1 MKMHLLAV
9 VIVSCLLL
17 ISVSLQSVLAASAA
31 TVGLYAPDRY
41 NGIPETCLLPMDFGY
56 CRAKVKRYYFDMR
69 RMKCAMFYFG
79 GCAGNVNNFKSLE
92 ECNRVCLDG
101 YGDYDSPN
109 DVVAVNKVASGR
121 DYRSRGNVN
130 NSGGSS
136 SSSSSSGNVGSNT
149 NRGVSSS
156 SNNNHN
162 HSGVGGSV
170 APISGSSSSGGGGG
184 GGIKNNTSATSFG
197 GGISSVDSIYKNANN
212 KYNSNYYNTNIGSN
226 VNGNHSGSSSSSIS
240 GVNNS
245 TKIIR
250 SRSDDNLD
258 EYDYEEI

>member
-1 MKMHLLAV
+1 MMLKMRLRM
-9 VIVSCLLL
+9 SCLLL
-17 ISVSLQSVLAASAA
+17 LCSAVLHCVSAASAS

-79 GCAGNVNNFKSLE
+79 GCAGNVNNFKTLE

-109 DVVAVNKVASGR
+109 DVVAVKKPAATTSGR

-130 NSGGSS
+130 NSNNSNNINSGVGTSS
-136 SSSSSSGNVGSNT
+136 SSSSSYRGSIT
-149 NRGVSSS
+149 S
-156 SNNNHN
+156 
-162 HSGVGGSV
+162 
-170 APISGSSSSGGGGG
+170 SSSSGSNVGGGN
-184 GGIKNNTSATSFG
+184 IKNNTSATSYG
-197 GGISSVDSIYKNANN
+197 VGISSVDANYKNTYN
-212 KYNSNYYNTNIGSN
+212 KYNSNLYNTHIGSN
-226 VNGNHSGSSSSSIS
+226 VNGNNSGIGGSSSTSGNGGNGGSGS

-250 SRSDDNLD
+250 NRSDDNLD
-258 EYDYEEI
+258 EYDYEEN

>member
-1 MKMHLLAV
+1 MKMRLF
-9 VIVSCLLL
+9 VSCFVLF
-17 ISVSLQSVLAASAA
+17 SVIWHGVLAASAA

-79 GCAGNVNNFKSLE
+79 GCAGNVNNFKTLE

-109 DVVAVNKVASGR
+109 DVVAVNKVSGR
-121 DYRSRGNVN
+121 DYRSRGTVN
-130 NSGGSS
+130 
-136 SSSSSSGNVGSNT
+136 SSSSSGSSATASTSYRGASN
-149 NRGVSSS
+149 
-156 SNNNHN
+156 SNN
-162 HSGVGGSV
+162 
-170 APISGSSSSGGGGG
+170 SGGGGG
-184 GGIKNNTSATSFG
+184 SIKNNTSATSFG
-197 GGISSVDSIYKNANN
+197 GGISAVDASYKNSYN
-212 KYNSNYYNTNIGSN
+212 KYNSNISSN
-226 VNGNHSGSSSSSIS
+226 VNGNNSGSSSSIN

-250 SRSDDNLD
+250 NRSDDNLD